1 MATPKQSWVTEIAND
16 IYCKGINTNA
26 FSSTLNNIV
35 AYLKKKKNYI
45 FNITSSNPVFLGSLL
60 NTQNMQETNLS
71 LTF

>member
-35 AYLKKKKNYI
+35 AYLKKKKII
-45 FNITSSNPVFLGSLL
+45 FLTLL
-60 NTQNMQETNLS
+60 PQIQY
-71 LTF
+71 FWGHY